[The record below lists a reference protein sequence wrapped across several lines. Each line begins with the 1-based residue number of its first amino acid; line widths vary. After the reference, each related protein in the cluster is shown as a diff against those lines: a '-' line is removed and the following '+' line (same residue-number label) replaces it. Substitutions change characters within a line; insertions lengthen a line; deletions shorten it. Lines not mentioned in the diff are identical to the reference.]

1 MKKNLKTIVVIIV
14 SLVVLACTIFLVW
27 SFLNE
32 KTKKL
37 NSKTD
42 NTTNK
47 EEKKNEN
54 KNEKLD
60 VNSDLVK
67 KLESKLAFENRV
79 GQDATREFNLDT
91 TKNKKEELRI
101 ITASLDLKK
110 AVKNTCSE
118 FNAKYKV
125 GQLPG
130 KKSTYKLVHDC
141 DEIIK
146 DLGIKE
152 TVSFTKEYVE
162 EVAKNLFGSDYKLNT
177 LLPLSFCACFPSCD
191 GDTSELGWY
200 YDDNAKLYIRYEH
213 ISVPAG
219 IGCATPIYDLKVDS
233 AEKINGEIIL
243 NATLTLNE
251 DNTVGDPNTFTK
263 KTFKFEYKFK
273 QDKNKDYYLYS
284 KTYKE

>member
-191 GDTSELGWY
+191 GDTMTIMLSYILDMNILVFQQEL
-200 YDDNAKLYIRYEH
+200 DVQHLYMI
-213 ISVPAG
+213 
-219 IGCATPIYDLKVDS
+219 
-233 AEKINGEIIL
+233 
-243 NATLTLNE
+243 
-251 DNTVGDPNTFTK
+251 
-263 KTFKFEYKFK
+263 
-273 QDKNKDYYLYS
+273 
-284 KTYKE
+284 